1 MPFDAHVLKVLIASP
16 GDTAP
21 ERDAIQRA
29 VMTWNASRSEAAQ
42 TVLVPWRWEDNAV
55 PLLGAA
61 PQNIINTQAVD
72 SCDIVVAVFDSRL
85 GTATDSAV
93 SGTAEEIMRASA
105 AGKPVHVWF
114 SNEVIP
120 RDADLD
126 QLQRLRA
133 FQAQLQTQGL
143 LGSYTSA
150 DDLLFQVRNAL
161 EHDLGSFGLGNVTIK
176 NRNQSAQVRGRI
188 DKQREQTGIDKNGAP
203 KFTNRYKMVVENLSD
218 AVIAEKLTVHFGEF
232 TENVQADEETARAF
246 NLIPHS
252 DFAWPM
258 WVGMSTAS
266 AGTII
271 FEWEEDGEKKR
282 IEQRIALP

>member
-1 MPFDAHVLKVLIASP
+1 
-16 GDTAP
+16 
-21 ERDAIQRA
+21 
-29 VMTWNASRSEAAQ
+29 MTWNASRAEATQ

-85 GTATDSAV
+85 GTATDAAV
-93 SGTAEEIMRASA
+93 SGTAEEIMRAA
-105 AGKPVHVWF
+105 DAGKPVHVWF
-114 SNEVIP
+114 SSEAIP

-126 QLQRLRA
+126 QLQRLRD

-143 LGSYTSA
+143 LGAYTGT
-150 DDLLFQVRNAL
+150 DDLMFQVRNAL
-161 EHDLGSFGLGNVTIK
+161 EHDLESLRLGKVTIA
-176 NRNQSAQVRGRI
+176 NLNQSAQVRGRI
-188 DKQREQTGIDKNGAP
+188 DKQREQSGVDKTGAP

-218 AVIAEKLTVHFGEF
+218 TVTAENLTVHFGEF
-232 TENVQADEETARAF
+232 TENMLNSEEAAHAF
-246 NLIPHS
+246 DLIPRS

-258 WVGMSTAS
+258 WVASGTAS
-266 AGTII
+266 AATVS
-271 FEWEEDGEKKR
+271 FEWEENGENKS